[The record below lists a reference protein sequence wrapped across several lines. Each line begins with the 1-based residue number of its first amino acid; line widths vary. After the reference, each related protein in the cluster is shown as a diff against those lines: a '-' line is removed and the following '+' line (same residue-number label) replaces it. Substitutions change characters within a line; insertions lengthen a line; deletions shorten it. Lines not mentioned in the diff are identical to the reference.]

1 MLPTNPQALHIRS
14 GRIVDPSTGRDEV
27 GDLWI
32 QNGRVVEGPIAGAS
46 EIDASGLV
54 VAPGLVDIHVHFRD
68 PGQTHK
74 EDIRT
79 GARSAA
85 AGGFTT
91 VVCMPNTQPVCDS
104 PGAIQQMLDT
114 IEKTAVVRVFT
125 TGCLTKGMA
134 GQELAPMGS
143 LKKSGVIALTDDG
156 RCVQSAELMRRIM
169 EYAKM
174 LDLPVFDH
182 CQDESLTQ
190 GAVMA
195 EGDMSLKLGLKGW
208 PPAAEELIVM
218 RNAILARETGAHI
231 HCQHIS
237 SGYSVEILKW
247 AKGQNIPITGELSPH
262 HMALTEEEVDGF
274 NVNAKMNPPL
284 RSETHRQALIK
295 GLLEG
300 WLDCICTDHAPHA
313 RHEKEVEF
321 DYAPFGIIGLETSLS
336 VSLCELYHT
345 GKASLSQIIDWLSTQ
360 PAAIGRQE
368 GGSLKPGSLGDVT
381 IFDPDE
387 EWTVD
392 ASAFYSKSSNTP
404 WDGKRMKGRVR
415 QTVAAG
421 WVIFDGQKVIERE
434 SMGPAL

>member
-1 MLPTNPQALHIRS
+1 MLPPNPQALHIRN

-27 GDLWI
+27 GDVWI
-32 QNGRVVEGPIAGAS
+32 ENGRVTDAPVSGAQVF
-46 EIDASGLV
+46 DAQGLV

-74 EDIRT
+74 EDIRS

-104 PGAIQQMLDT
+104 PGTIQLMKAT
-114 IEKTAVVRVFT
+114 IKRSAVVRVHT

-134 GQELAPMGS
+134 GEELAPMGS
-143 LKKSGVIALTDDG
+143 LKNSGVVALTDDG
-156 RCVQSAELMRRIM
+156 RCVQSAELMRRIL
-169 EYAKM
+169 EYAQM
-174 LDLPVFDH
+174 LDLPVYDH

-195 EGDMSLKLGLKGW
+195 EGEVSLKLGLRGW

-218 RNAILARETGAHI
+218 RNAILARETGAHV

-247 AKGQNIPITGELSPH
+247 AKSQDIPITGELSPH
-262 HMALTEEEVDGF
+262 HMALTEQVVDGF

-284 RSETHRQALIK
+284 RSETHRQDLIQ
-295 GLLEG
+295 GLLDG

-321 DYAPFGIIGLETSLS
+321 DYAPFGIVGLETSLA
-336 VSLCELYHT
+336 VCLEELYHS
-345 GKASLSQIIDWLSTQ
+345 GKASLSRIVDWLSTR
-360 PAAIGRQE
+360 PAAIGRLE
-368 GGSLKPGSLGDVT
+368 GGSLQPGAPGDV
-381 IFDPDE
+381 ILFDPDQR
-387 EWTVD
+387 WTVD
-392 ASAFYSKSSNTP
+392 ADAFFSKSSNSP
-404 WDGKRMKGRVR
+404 WAGRSLR
-415 QTVAAG
+415 GRTKATVAAG
-421 WVIFDGQKVIERE
+421 WVIFDGKDVIERE
-434 SMGPAL
+434 AMGPV